1 MGKMKEAVMEVT
13 EYVLENMED
22 FYSTDAIPEKNDNL
36 FDTVQDMVMEMVME
50 MDEET
55 FFVTLMLA
63 TPSRKVDHA
72 V

>member
-1 MGKMKEAVMEVT
+1 MGKMKEATMEVT
-13 EYVLENMED
+13 EYIMDNMED
-22 FYSTDAIPEKNDNL
+22 FYSIDTMPAKDNL
-36 FDTVQDMVMEMVME
+36 FETVQEMVMD

-63 TPSRKVDHA
+63 TPQRVTDG

>member
-1 MGKMKEAVMEVT
+1 MGKMKEATMEVT
-13 EYVLENMED
+13 EYVMENLED
-22 FYSTDAIPEKNDNL
+22 FYSPEDIPLDDEM
-36 FDTVQDMVMEMVME
+36 FDVVQEMVME

-63 TPSRKVDHA
+63 TPTRKEDHA